1 MEKVTI
7 LTDEMEINQDGRSE
21 HKVTARMLAVKIL
34 NRYDRSDSYIDKLLG
49 NALKNEKLI
58 HQDKALLTELVN
70 GVIRWRS
77 RLDWILTGFYY
88 GDYQKCLNLVKNAMR
103 IALYQMTFLNRIP
116 TPAAIYESVE
126 IVKIIQGEKTAG
138 IVNGVLRNIARN
150 MENIRYPEK
159 GGEDESYYYSIY
171 YSFPKWM
178 VKKWLDRYG
187 KDEAIKLINYYNT
200 RPYVPIRVNTLKAL
214 IEEITEIFDTHK
226 VSYRPIKYENDSLLL
241 DSPRYDVS
249 QSEIFRNG
257 LITIQDPSATISA
270 KLAKPKSGD
279 FVIDLCAAPGGKS
292 FVLAEMMNNKGKI
305 IAMDKHSSKLRFIR
319 EGAERLGIDII
330 ETLEAD
336 ATNYESNELADI
348 VFIDAPC
355 SGLGTLSKKID
366 IKWKRESEDIPI
378 LVNLQKQIIDN
389 AVKLVKIGGVLLYS
403 TCTIEPEE
411 NDENIKYILAKY
423 PNYELDPADQYL
435 DSELCRSGFY
445 STLPHVNGIDG
456 AFAARLIRKY

>member
-1 MEKVTI
+1 MEKVTNM
-7 LTDEMEINQDGRSE
+7 LEGMEINKDSKTE
-21 HKVTARMLAVKIL
+21 YNATARMLAVKIL

-49 NALKNEKLI
+49 NALKNERLI

-70 GVIRWRS
+70 GVIRWRA

-150 MENIRYPEK
+150 IENIRYPDK
-159 GGEDESYYYSIY
+159 GAEDESYYYSIY

-178 VKKWLDRYG
+178 VRKWLDRYG
-187 KDEAIKLINYYNT
+187 KDETLKLINYYNT
-200 RPYVPIRVNTLKAL
+200 RPYVPIRVNTLKTL

-226 VSYRPIKYENDSLLL
+226 VSYRTIKYDDDSLLL
-241 DSPRYDVS
+241 DSPRYDIS

-270 KLAKPKSGD
+270 KLAKPKPGD

-292 FVLAEMMNNKGKI
+292 FVFAELMNNQGKI
-305 IAMDKHSSKLRFIR
+305 IAMDKHSSKLRFIN
-319 EGAERLGIDII
+319 EGSERLGIEII
-330 ETLEAD
+330 ETIEAD
-336 ATNYESNELADI
+336 ATTYESNELADI

-366 IKWKRESEDIPI
+366 IKWKREAEDIPI

-411 NDENIKYILAKY
+411 NDDNIKYLLEKY
-423 PNYELDPADQYL
+423 PNYELEPADKYL
-435 DSELCRSGFY
+435 DKELCRNGFY
-445 STLPHVNGIDG
+445 STQPHINGIDG